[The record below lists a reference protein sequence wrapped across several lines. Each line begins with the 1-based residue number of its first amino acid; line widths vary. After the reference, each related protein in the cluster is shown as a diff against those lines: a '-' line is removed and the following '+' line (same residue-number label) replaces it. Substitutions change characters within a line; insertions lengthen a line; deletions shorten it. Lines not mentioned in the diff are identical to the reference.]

1 MVKKV
6 LVNELIEDGATP
18 LQELDRRDFAVDAM
32 FWVDL
37 PDRDYWQLV
46 TAPPVVRAHGS
57 AAADGKLQDILRG
70 IDLSGFALEDITL
83 LEPDSQQFRALRS
96 VAETSHRLAVGSSW
110 VVFEDA
116 IVYRWTSASVTAE
129 LNCEISSERLEEVW
143 DAYRKPISLSVPSLL
158 FGVVGRRVTLRF
170 HPQHGPQRQIAG
182 IKTAFQI
189 ALHRD
194 DAFPNC
200 EVTWL
205 D

>member
-6 LVNELIEDGATP
+6 LVNELIEDGAT
-18 LQELDRRDFAVDAM
+18 LLHELDRQDFAVDAM

-46 TAPPVVRAHGS
+46 IASPVVRAHGS
-57 AAADGKLQDILRG
+57 AAAYGKLQDILRG
-70 IDLSGFALEDITL
+70 IDLSGFALEDISL
-83 LEPDSQQFRALRS
+83 LEPDSKQFRALRS

-116 IVYRWTSASVTAE
+116 IVYRRTSASVTAE
-129 LNCEISSERLEEVW
+129 LNCEISPERLGEVW
-143 DAYRKPISLSVPSLL
+143 EAYRKPISLSVPSLL
-158 FGVVGRRVTLRF
+158 FSVVGQRVTLRL
-170 HPQHGPQRQIAG
+170 HPQHGPQRQSAG
-182 IKTAFQI
+182 IKKAFPI

-200 EVTWL
+200 EVK
-205 D
+205 